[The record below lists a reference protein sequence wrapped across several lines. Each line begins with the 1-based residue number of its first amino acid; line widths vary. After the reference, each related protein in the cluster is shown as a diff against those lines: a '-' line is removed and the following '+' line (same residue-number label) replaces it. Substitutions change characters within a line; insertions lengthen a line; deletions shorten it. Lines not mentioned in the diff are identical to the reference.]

1 MSAANGAG
9 PDYRSHSH
17 MRSGSLNINPNPT
30 GAPPPGAAPTMI
42 ASPMPGGQLPG
53 PHRFPEHSR
62 SPPNTSHVPCKFFRQ
77 GACQAGTTCPFSHDL
92 SAAAETVCKYFAKG
106 NCKFGPKCA
115 NIHVLPDGRRINY
128 GKGGVTIGAP
138 PVALGARVNPNT
150 YHQPSNSALTNS
162 FLRADGVSP
171 YSAAGYGHLDE
182 QYGPQPGQNGGG
194 NGIPTIDTTYTS
206 NPTTAFG
213 SPREDDIAGRFGLGV
228 SPVPKGLSVLDAPL
242 PASFDSNG
250 ISHAARYGPW
260 PSSVPEKFGLESSS
274 LGMSVTRDG
283 NTSHALRALRNS
295 AFGGNDN
302 VSQSLFSADGF
313 ANSPPAHSAAGFYGS
328 SLGGE
333 EFLGRRPMHSSSS
346 RFAKPKL
353 LSQSVP
359 HDRDW
364 DSDLIFDNE
373 EDYVP
378 GELANELLTPAE
390 RARRGSSTATVRGFD
405 ADSTGLDATKFGSP
419 ISQSPSRWGSLF
431 QRQKEE
437 EEREKLE
444 ANGGSGSLSFMPIAG
459 RSIKH
464 PPSAFGHVGSPLRNS
479 SLASAFVSEDSTR
492 QGSLTGESLSALTQ
506 QFQRSKIGDDIIS
519 SSPRGLHPNLGRN
532 GASGAGVIGKERG
545 DSLQR
550 HISSNSMSS
559 TSGRFA
565 TPIINED
572 NEEGEEEE
580 QSEFVFSMEE
590 EDDNTQAGQNQKRNG
605 SGSPL
610 GNGAGSLGNGAS
622 SSSPWGSYAGAA
634 GGANGDEGKGQNG
647 QNGQNGVSKVGA
659 VGAIGGK

>member
-1 MSAANGAG
+1 M
-9 PDYRSHSH
+9 
-17 MRSGSLNINPNPT
+17 
-30 GAPPPGAAPTMI
+30 
-42 ASPMPGGQLPG
+42 
-53 PHRFPEHSR
+53 
-62 SPPNTSHVPCKFFRQ
+62 
-77 GACQAGTTCPFSHDL
+77 
-92 SAAAETVCKYFAKG
+92 
-106 NCKFGPKCA
+106 
-115 NIHVLPDGRRINY
+115 LPDGRRVNY

-162 FLRADGVSP
+162 FLHADAVP
-171 YSAAGYGHLDE
+171 QYSASAYGHPDE
-182 QYGPQPGQNGGG
+182 QYAHQPGQNGGG

-213 SPREDDIAGRFGLGV
+213 SPRADEDVAGRFGLGV
-228 SPVPKGLSVLDAPL
+228 SPAPRGLSVLDAPL

-250 ISHAARYGPW
+250 ISHAARYGPF
-260 PSSVPEKFGLESSS
+260 PSSVPERFGLESSS
-274 LGMSVTRDG
+274 LGMSVTRDV
-283 NTSHALRALRNS
+283 NTSRTLLALRSS

-302 VSQSLFSADGF
+302 ISQSLLSGDGF
-313 ANSPPAHSAAGFYGS
+313 ANSPPTHSSAAFYGS

-333 EFLGRRPMHSSSS
+333 DIGFGRRPMHSSSS
-346 RFAKPKL
+346 RFSKPRL

-405 ADSTGLDATKFGSP
+405 APLDSTGLDATKFGSP
-419 ISQSPSRWGSLF
+419 VSQSPSRWGPLF

-444 ANGGSGSLSFMPIAG
+444 SNGGSGSLSFMPIAG

-479 SLASAFVSEDSTR
+479 SLASAFVSEDNNR
-492 QGSLTGESLSALTQ
+492 QGSLTGQSLSALTQ
-506 QFQRSKIGDDIIS
+506 QFQRTQIGEDASIMS

-550 HISSNSMSS
+550 HISSNSVSS

-572 NEEGEEEE
+572 NEDGDEE
-580 QSEFVFSMEE
+580 QSEFVFSMED
-590 EDDNTQAGQNQKRNG
+590 EDDTVQAGQNQKRNG
-605 SGSPL
+605 NGNGSPL
-610 GNGAGSLGNGAS
+610 GNGTGSLGNGGA
-622 SSSPWGSYAGAA
+622 SSSPWGSYAGATTA
-634 GGANGDEGKGQNG
+634 GSGANGDESKG

-659 VGAIGGK
+659 VGAK

>member
-1 MSAANGAG
+1 MSATNGAATAA
-9 PDYRSHSH
+9 DYRSQSH
-17 MRSGSLNINPNPT
+17 MRSGSLTINPNQA
-30 GAPPPGAAPTMI
+30 GPGAAPTMI
-42 ASPMPGGQLPG
+42 TSPMQPPGA
-53 PHRFPEHSR
+53 HRFDHSR

-77 GACQAGTTCPFSHDL
+77 GACQAGSACPFSHDL

-115 NIHVLPDGRRINY
+115 NIHVLPDGRRVNY

-162 FLRADGVSP
+162 FLHADAVPP
-171 YSAAGYGHLDE
+171 YSASAYGHPDE
-182 QYGPQPGQNGGG
+182 QYAHQPGQNGGGG
-194 NGIPTIDTTYTS
+194 NGIPTIDTTYT
-206 NPTTAFG
+206 PTTAFG
-213 SPREDDIAGRFGLGV
+213 SPRADEDVAGRFGLGV
-228 SPVPKGLSVLDAPL
+228 SPAPRGLSVLDAPL

-250 ISHAARYGPW
+250 ISHAARYGPF
-260 PSSVPEKFGLESSS
+260 PSSVPERFGLESSS
-274 LGMSVTRDG
+274 LGMSVTRDV
-283 NTSHALRALRNS
+283 NTSRTLLALRSS
-295 AFGGNDN
+295 AFGGTDN
-302 VSQSLFSADGF
+302 ISQSLLSGDGF
-313 ANSPPAHSAAGFYGS
+313 ANSPPTHSSAAFYGS

-333 EFLGRRPMHSSSS
+333 EIGFGRRPMHSSST
-346 RFAKPKL
+346 RFSKPRL

-405 ADSTGLDATKFGSP
+405 APLDSTGLDATKFGSP

-444 ANGGSGSLSFMPIAG
+444 TNGGSGSLSFMPIAG

-479 SLASAFVSEDSTR
+479 SLASAFVSEDPNR

-506 QFQRSKIGDDIIS
+506 QFQRSKIGEDASIIS

-545 DSLQR
+545 DSMQR
-550 HISSNSMSS
+550 HISSNSISS
-559 TSGRFA
+559 TGGRFT

-572 NEEGEEEE
+572 NEGEEEG
-580 QSEFVFSMEE
+580 EFVFTMEE
-590 EDDNTQAGQNQKRNG
+590 EDDTTQAGQNQKRNG

-610 GNGAGSLGNGAS
+610 GNGSSLGNGG

-634 GGANGDEGKGQNG
+634 AGSGLAAGGGGGGANGDESKG

-659 VGAIGGK
+659 VGAK